1 MKRYLNTPEEITA
14 ALKEG
19 KVVLDRTGNKYKSIN
34 GFIVVSYISGGWGVD
49 PFIGNHAGLY
59 VDEPKPLKLEV
70 GKFYKT
76 RDGRKALVYG
86 KYKETKDKLEA
97 QIAESQKKLD
107 EDLARL
113 ESADKETLEVP
124 TEKPEAQ
131 QAPAAQPE
139 VVQVTSAPSSFS
151 SSILDDII

>member
-1 MKRYLNTPEEITA
+1 MNRYLNTPEEITA

-86 KYKETKDKLEA
+86 KYKETNEVYPYTVVVVGEPMSEICVSKAGEVVVG
-97 QIAESQKKLD
+97 AENI
-107 EDLARL
+107 EDL
-113 ESADKETLEVP
+113 V
-124 TEKPEAQ
+124 
-131 QAPAAQPE
+131 APWE
-139 VVQVTSAPSSFS
+139 E
-151 SSILDDII
+151 D

>member
-1 MKRYLNTPEEITA
+1 MKKVYLETPEEVIK

-49 PFIGNHAGLY
+49 SFIGNHEGLY

-86 KYKETKDKLEA
+86 KYKETNEVYPYTVVVVGEPMSETCVSKAGEVVVG
-97 QIAESQKKLD
+97 AENI
-107 EDLARL
+107 EDL
-113 ESADKETLEVP
+113 V
-124 TEKPEAQ
+124 
-131 QAPAAQPE
+131 APWE
-139 VVQVTSAPSSFS
+139 
-151 SSILDDII
+151 D

>member
-1 MKRYLNTPEEITA
+1 MNRYLNTPEEITA
-14 ALKEG
+14 GLKEG

-49 PFIGNHAGLY
+49 PFIGNHVGLY

-86 KYKETKDKLEA
+86 KYKETNEVYPYTVVVVGEPMSEICVSKAGEVVVG
-97 QIAESQKKLD
+97 AENI
-107 EDLARL
+107 EDL
-113 ESADKETLEVP
+113 V
-124 TEKPEAQ
+124 
-131 QAPAAQPE
+131 APWE
-139 VVQVTSAPSSFS
+139 E
-151 SSILDDII
+151 D